1 MRRLAFEAM
10 TAASVA
16 YPDTPFGATAQDA
29 IERRRSQTLV
39 SICEAEIERMIFD
52 GELERGMRINELTLA
67 ARLGV
72 SRGPVRE
79 ACRSLAQAGLLD
91 VRANRGFFVRKL
103 SRREVV
109 DLYDLRSGLMRIAG
123 EWIARRIRPEQ
134 LAALRAQI
142 GAMDA
147 ACARGDI
154 ARFQQL
160 NIEFHA
166 ALVDAADN
174 SRLQSI
180 YNGLAKELR
189 LFRRRGLM
197 AVESIEA
204 SNREHHAIVEAIAA
218 GDPVRYAAAMEGHI
232 LRGKE
237 RFLAAAG
244 AELDD

>member
-1 MRRLAFEAM
+1 MS
-10 TAASVA
+10 AASLAQPASAPAPSV
-16 YPDTPFGATAQDA
+16 QDA
-29 IERRRSQTLV
+29 IERRRSETLV
-39 SICEAEIERMIFD
+39 SICEAEIERRIFD

-91 VRANRGFFVRKL
+91 VRANRGFFERKL

-109 DLYDLRSGLMRIAG
+109 DLYDLRAGLMRIAG

-134 LAALRAQI
+134 LAALRAQL

-147 ACARGDI
+147 ACTRGDFT
-154 ARFQQL
+154 RFQQL
-160 NIEFHA
+160 NIDFHA

-174 SRLQSI
+174 TRLRSI
-180 YNGLAKELR
+180 YQGLVKELR

-197 AVESIEA
+197 AAAAIEA
-204 SNREHHAIVEAIAA
+204 SNREHHAIVEAIASADAA
-218 GDPVRYAAAMEGHI
+218 GAAAAMEAHI
-232 LRGKE
+232 LQGKE